1 MLTHTSVFLVDF
13 SLDIPGKP
21 SVLPMSVQ
29 QGPDTAKINLKG
41 VSDTDKVCFTRQDTG
56 DVFGN
61 FWGVFLV
68 GINDADT
75 ASPVSLIPEK
85 RHAAYSFI
93 WCH

>member
-29 QGPDTAKINLKG
+29 QGPDTGK
-41 VSDTDKVCFTRQDTG
+41 VSDTDKVCLARQRHRRC
-56 DVFGN
+56 FGK
-61 FWGVFLV
+61 FLGVFLV
-68 GINDADT
+68 GIDDADKV
-75 ASPVSLIPEK
+75 SPVSLISEK

-93 WCH
+93 YCH